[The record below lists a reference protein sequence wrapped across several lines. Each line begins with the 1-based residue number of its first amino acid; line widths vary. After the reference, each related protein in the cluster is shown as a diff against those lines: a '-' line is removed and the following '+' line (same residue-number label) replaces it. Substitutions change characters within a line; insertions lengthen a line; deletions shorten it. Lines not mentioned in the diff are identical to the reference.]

1 MKVKHLMKKLAL
13 FYIYL
18 LVSNMSIGQNL
29 VPNPG
34 FETCIKKP
42 TRWSGHA
49 GHFNAI
55 SQKWMSPNQGSPD
68 VIWEESMHTLYPTR
82 KGISF
87 EGHEAHSGDK
97 MIGIKT
103 YGCKSGIMQCREY
116 IEVKLEEPLVPC
128 ATYYLEFW
136 LNPVAHSIKVNNFGA
151 AVFDAPVLEPYAE
164 LLEGVDLVLN
174 EDSIVGGQPN
184 EWHKVSGTF
193 VAESPALFLVIGNFF
208 NDDETLAEKTTTS
221 IPYSFYLLDDV
232 LLRREAG
239 TFDMACLLE
248 QPSGTVFALEEVY
261 FDHNRHTLQP
271 NSFPALEELAQML
284 IEHPGI
290 KLEIHGHTDDTGSL
304 SFNQELSEK
313 RAAAVHTF
321 LLSKGVAT
329 KRLSTKGFGATKAV
343 ADNTEEA
350 GRQLNRRV
358 EVKIIQ
364 Q

>member
-1 MKVKHLMKKLAL
+1 MKKLVL
-13 FYIYL
+13 FYIGL
-18 LVSNMSIGQNL
+18 LVSTIVSAQNL

-42 TRWSGHA
+42 LRWSGHA
-49 GHFNAI
+49 GHFNNI

-68 VIWEESMHTLYPTR
+68 VIWEESMHSLYPTR

-136 LNPVAHSIKVNNFGA
+136 LNPVANSIKVNNFGA
-151 AVFDAPVLEPYAE
+151 AVLDAPLLEPYAE
-164 LLEGVDLVLN
+164 LLEGMDLVLN
-174 EDSIVGGQPN
+174 EDSIVRGQPN
-184 EWHKVSGTF
+184 EWHKVSGIF
-193 VAESPALFLVIGNFF
+193 VAESSALFLIIGNFF
-208 NDDETLAEKTTTS
+208 SDDETLAEKTANS

-239 TFDMACLLE
+239 AFDMTCLLE

-261 FDHNRHTLQP
+261 FDHNRHTIQL
-271 NSFPALEELAQML
+271 NSFPVLEELAQVL
-284 IEHPGI
+284 LAHPGI
-290 KLEIHGHTDDTGSL
+290 NLELHGHTDDTGSL
-304 SFNQELSEK
+304 AFNQELSEK
-313 RAAAVHTF
+313 RAEAVQVY
-321 LLSKGVAT
+321 LLSKGVASD
-329 KRLSTKGFGATKAV
+329 RLSIKGFGATKAV
-343 ADNTEEA
+343 ADNMEEA

-364 Q
+364 QD